1 QRPCERAR
9 RAAEV
14 EEAAAD
20 ERAQHLRL
28 TGTRQ
33 TGIAVR
39 IIERRR
45 LDQAGE
51 QARLRGVEPS
61 RGNAEVALAR
71 RLDPVGVFAE
81 IGAVQVR
88 AEDLSLRIPVLELPR
103 DRGVLQLAPRVV

>member
-1 QRPCERAR
+1 
-9 RAAEV
+9 
-14 EEAAAD
+14 
-20 ERAQHLRL
+20 
-28 TGTRQ
+28 
-33 TGIAVR
+33 AVR

-71 RLDPVGVFAE
+71 RLDPVGVLAE

-103 DRGVLQLAPRVV
+103 DRGVLQLAPRVVVVATQIQDLRDLLGDRARPLSERE